1 MKRHITSEQID
12 KLAAG
17 NAIDLKLS
25 PKRVLT
31 LDPKTE
37 QERALERL
45 EAKFEAERAK
55 ITGVASEVVEATV
68 DTNIDE

>member
-1 MKRHITSEQID
+1 MRRYITKEQIET
-12 KLAAG
+12 LSAG
-17 NAIDLKLS
+17 TSIDLRLS

-55 ITGVASEVVEATV
+55 ITGVAGDIVEATV
-68 DTNIDE
+68 DTNINE